1 MSLHT
6 VAAHLAQKGRGP
18 DDHLI
23 HMSGKE
29 LAGLQALARAHG
41 GSLTTN
47 PQTGLP
53 EAGILDSILPAV
65 IGAGLAVAFPEASLF
80 GLSAPASIG
89 LGMGALGTL
98 ATGNLN
104 KGLTAGLGA
113 YGGAGLV
120 GGLTS
125 QAGTAAA
132 QDAVNRAAATSPEFT
147 SFQATKELPGAFGEA
162 AGSAA
167 TAPSVD
173 EVSQAQKTLKAAAA
187 LTTGDLAKYGIAAAA
202 PIVANAMVPTTVQ
215 MPGQSSGLIRPYTLN
230 RQALTPSDMVGAS
243 YTPGQSTSERR
254 WFEDTYTPGTPY
266 RAPGPEYTMTNGGPV
281 PYIQGSP
288 ARGSVEQ
295 MSNANAVGQNTGYPQ
310 ANITQGAY
318 ATPWQTPISRNMLEG
333 AADTGV
339 NPISGEMNF
348 ASGGLSD
355 LGGYSDGGRLLR
367 GPGDGV
373 SDSIPAVIGQKQ
385 PARLA
390 DGEFV
395 VPARVV

>member
-162 AGSAA
+162 DRKS
-167 TAPSVD
+167 TR
-173 EVSQAQKTLKAAAA
+173 L
-187 LTTGDLAKYGIAAAA
+187 
-202 PIVANAMVPTTVQ
+202 N
-215 MPGQSSGLIRPYTLN
+215 SSH
-230 RQALTPSDMVGAS
+230 
-243 YTPGQSTSERR
+243 
-254 WFEDTYTPGTPY
+254 
-266 RAPGPEYTMTNGGPV
+266 
-281 PYIQGSP
+281 
-288 ARGSVEQ
+288 
-295 MSNANAVGQNTGYPQ
+295 
-310 ANITQGAY
+310 
-318 ATPWQTPISRNMLEG
+318 
-333 AADTGV
+333 
-339 NPISGEMNF
+339 
-348 ASGGLSD
+348 
-355 LGGYSDGGRLLR
+355 
-367 GPGDGV
+367 
-373 SDSIPAVIGQKQ
+373 
-385 PARLA
+385 
-390 DGEFV
+390 
-395 VPARVV
+395 